1 MRNLLGKTASNETK
15 RMIAPKRGHTLKAD
29 IRGRFFCL
37 DDGPKKL
44 LYPRRREQ
52 EKV

>member
-1 MRNLLGKTASNETK
+1 MEGKMVMRITGRSRQDGFHLVC
-15 RMIAPKRGHTLKAD
+15 
-29 IRGRFFCL
+29 RFFCL

-44 LYPRRREQ
+44 LYPRRREE